1 MGARSRDPDEIAR
14 ESRAPCHDGAGLPL
28 ESRAGSDARRG
39 GTRLSRRPRAAWCRR
54 AAWTRRGESC
64 RLQLRGSRVTAAAGG
79 RPLALFAACLL
90 EVFRPTSFSPR
101 SCWPTRIEALTT
113 MSAGRAH
120 PKLSKAQSFPLS
132 AEDHGAAQYWRLA
145 AHHNSAP
152 HLPSAHITC
161 TQWLIA
167 LSPIPVHR
175 SRRHGLDQCREW
187 LDPEKEC
194 IDPAED
200 GAPRTLPERRA
211 GTGYQGPL
219 GSRTKLT

>member
-1 MGARSRDPDEIAR
+1 MAARSRDPDEIAR

-79 RPLALFAACLL
+79 RPLALLAACLML
-90 EVFRPTSFSPR
+90 APKVRLFTPPTLPLKRRRRHVSLLPPVAQL
-101 SCWPTRIEALTT
+101 CWPTRIEALTT

-167 LSPIPVHR
+167 LTHPGAQITKTRTGPVQR
-175 SRRHGLDQCREW
+175 M
-187 LDPEKEC
+187 
-194 IDPAED
+194 A
-200 GAPRTLPERRA
+200 
-211 GTGYQGPL
+211 
-219 GSRTKLT
+219 